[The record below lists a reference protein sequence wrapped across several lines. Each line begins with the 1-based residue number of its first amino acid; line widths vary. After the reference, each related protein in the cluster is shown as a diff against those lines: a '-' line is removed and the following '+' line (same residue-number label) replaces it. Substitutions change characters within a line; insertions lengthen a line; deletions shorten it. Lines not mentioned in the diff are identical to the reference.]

1 MQVHPFLRELL
12 MNFKLNPM
20 VAKYMTAVFLLFL
33 VPSMGLAEEISIP
46 LSSGL
51 QAKAFIK
58 KETRYD
64 LWEKSLVVHFAEHR
78 RALST
83 SEGFVNASAIINHG
97 AEPELWG
104 IV

>member
-1 MQVHPFLRELL
+1 
-12 MNFKLNPM
+12 MNFKPNRI
-20 VAKYMTAVFLLFL
+20 VVKYMIAVFLLL
-33 VPSMGLAEEISIP
+33 LIPSMGLAQETSIP

-51 QAKAFIK
+51 QAKAFITK
-58 KETRYD
+58 GTRYE
-64 LWEKSLVVHFAEHR
+64 LWEKSLVVHFNEPR

-83 SEGFVNASAIINHG
+83 SEGFVKASAIINHG